1 MAVTADGSKKLPLE
15 LWAGGLVYVAR
26 LLSLNPSPERVR
38 QAANQTAGG
47 GTQAAVLAIARSAGL
62 SGRFTAM
69 KPAQLSAS
77 LMPAIGQLTI
87 GQIFVITGIQGKD
100 AEVTFVLEGDHVFSK
115 VVPLA
120 DLAKHISGPLL
131 VVAAVERSKDP
142 RTDDFLSPRARSWFA
157 QIFTGNMLLLFE
169 LFAAS
174 FVSSLIAIATSLFSM
189 QVYDRVVP
197 SQSIPTLWVLASGVA
212 VALLVDMAIRMLRTT
227 ITDHFG
233 KRADLRLSALFFART
248 LDIKNDARPR
258 SPGTLIS
265 QLRDLDQ
272 IREFLTSTTFSA
284 AMDIPFVLTFLF
296 IIWMLGGS
304 IVFVPMAAIPLVII
318 PSLIAQVP
326 LARLSQEGMAESAL
340 RNAIL
345 MESMYRIEDIKSL
358 QAESRF
364 RRLWEETNIVAAAIG
379 MRQRTVAALLMN
391 WTQVSQQLAYTGVIV
406 YGVYG
411 VLEGSLSFGSL
422 LACSILTSRTIAPL
436 GQIAAIF
443 SRLQNVLVGRRGLNQ
458 LLALPLDHAT
468 DRDSYHRPTIG
479 GKYVFENVAYL
490 YGKESRPAIAITV
503 AEDQCRRK
511 NCGPGSGRGGQVDAA
526 ASDRRAGVAVTWAH
540 PARRYRYDAHR
551 HGRSAA

>member
-38 QAANQTAGG
+38 QAANLTAGG
-47 GTQAAVLAIARSAGL
+47 GTQAAVLAIARAAGL

-87 GQIFVITGIQGKD
+87 GQIFVITRIHGKD

-318 PSLIAQVP
+318 PSLAAQVP
-326 LARLSQEGMAESAL
+326 LSRLSQEGLAEFAL

-345 MESMYRIEDIKSL
+345 MELMYRIEDIKSL

-379 MRQRTVAALLMN
+379 MRQRTIAALLMN

-411 VLEGSLSFGSL
+411 VLEGSFVVRFPARLFDPDEPHDRPARSDCRDL
-422 LACSILTSRTIAPL
+422 LAPTERTRGPSRAESTAGASARSCN
-436 GQIAAIF
+436 GQ
-443 SRLQNVLVGRRGLNQ
+443 RQ
-458 LLALPLDHAT
+458 LPSA
-468 DRDSYHRPTIG
+468 
-479 GKYVFENVAYL
+479 N
-490 YGKESRPAIAITV
+490 
-503 AEDQCRRK
+503 
-511 NCGPGSGRGGQVDAA
+511 
-526 ASDRRAGVAVTWAH
+526 DRRQICVRECRLSLW
-540 PARRYRYDAHR
+540 
-551 HGRSAA
+551 